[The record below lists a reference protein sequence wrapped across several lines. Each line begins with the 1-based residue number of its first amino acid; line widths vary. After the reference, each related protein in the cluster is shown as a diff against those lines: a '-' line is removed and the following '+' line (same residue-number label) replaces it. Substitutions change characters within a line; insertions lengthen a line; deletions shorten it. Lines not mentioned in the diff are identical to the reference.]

1 LSTALNVHFT
11 ARFARVAGRALWR
24 SRTLALAM
32 AATVAVGCS
41 SAKSVL
47 DVGKEPTLSP
57 VGSGIKQPPLTPAAY
72 SPAHPVVQPP
82 QAPHYSTSLWNSR
95 GADLFRDRRARRLG
109 DILTVTISIKDKATL
124 DNRSKRTRDASHG
137 LGFDLAYD
145 IDAIGAKTAGKGAG
159 TTGLKSNTASDGKGE
174 IERSESIDLR
184 LAAVVSDVLPN
195 GNLLIQGS
203 QEVRVNYELRVLTF
217 TGVVNIADIKA
228 DNTIPYERIAEA
240 RISYGGRGRSME
252 VQQPAWGHQ
261 LIDKY
266 SPF

>member
-1 LSTALNVHFT
+1 MTQALKPRPTTRKV
-11 ARFARVAGRALWR
+11 RDAGRTLWR
-24 SRTLALAM
+24 ARTFALAM
-32 AATVAVGCS
+32 SATIAVGCS
-41 SAKSVL
+41 AKPL
-47 DVGKEPTLSP
+47 EIGKAPALSP
-57 VGSGIKQPPLTPAAY
+57 VGAGIKPPPPTPVTYAV
-72 SPAHPVVQPP
+72 PDTVP
-82 QAPHYSTSLWNSR
+82 QRSLAPHLSTSLWSNH

-124 DNRSKRTRDASHG
+124 DNRSKRSRDSSQG
-137 LGFDLAYD
+137 VGFDVAYD
-145 IDAIGAKTAGKGAG
+145 IKGIAKAAGAANGATA
-159 TTGLKSNTASDGKGE
+159 LKSNTAQDGKGE

-184 LAAVVSDVLPN
+184 LAAVVSKVLPN

-203 QEVRVNYELRVLTF
+203 QEVRVNFELRELTF

-261 LIDKY
+261 ILDLI

>member
-1 LSTALNVHFT
+1 LSADRTLQRASRGFRDTSL
-11 ARFARVAGRALWR
+11 ALWR
-24 SRTLALAM
+24 GRTLALAM

-41 SAKSVL
+41 SKPTEI
-47 DVGKEPTLSP
+47 GKEPSLSP
-57 VGSGIKQPPLTPAAY
+57 VGAGIKPQVTPVAY
-72 SPAHPVVQPP
+72 APALPVPEKPV
-82 QAPHYSTSLWNSR
+82 APHLTTSLWSNR

-109 DILTVTISIKDKATL
+109 DILTVMISIKDKATL

-137 LGFDLAYD
+137 FGFDVAYD
-145 IDAIGAKTAGKGAG
+145 IDAIGAKAAGKGTGA
-159 TTGLKSNTASDGKGE
+159 TGLKSNTAQDGKGE

-203 QEVRVNYELRVLTF
+203 QEVRVNFELRVLTF

-261 LIDKY
+261 LIDKF

>member
-1 LSTALNVHFT
+1 MTAVRKTRRAVSQF
-11 ARFARVAGRALWR
+11 RDAGRALWR
-24 SRTLALAM
+24 ARTFALAM
-32 AATVAVGCS
+32 AATIAVGCS
-41 SAKSVL
+41 SKPL
-47 DVGKEPTLSP
+47 EIGKEPSLSP
-57 VGSGIKQPPLTPAAY
+57 VGAGIKQM
-72 SPAHPVVQPP
+72 PVASVVYTSADPVISSP
-82 QAPHYSTSLWNSR
+82 QAPHMTTSLWTNR

-109 DILTVTISIKDKATL
+109 DILTVMISIKDKATL
-124 DNRSKRTRDASHG
+124 DNRSKRSRDASHG
-137 LGFDLAYD
+137 LGFDVAYD
-145 IDAIGAKTAGKGAG
+145 IDGLGAKAAGKAG
-159 TTGLKSNTASDGKGE
+159 GSSALKSNTAQDGKGE

-184 LAAVVSDVLPN
+184 LAAVVSSVLPN

-203 QEVRVNYELRVLTF
+203 QEVRVNFELRELTF

>member
-1 LSTALNVHFT
+1 MTRRTVLRAQRA
-11 ARFARVAGRALWR
+11 ARTLWR
-24 SRTLALAM
+24 ERTFALAV
-32 AATVAVGCS
+32 AATIAAGCS
-41 SAKSVL
+41 TRPL
-47 DVGKEPTLSP
+47 EIGKEPTLSP
-57 VGSGIKQPPLTPAAY
+57 VGAGIKESPITPVAY
-72 SPAHPVVQPP
+72 GPADLVPRQS
-82 QAPHYSTSLWNSR
+82 QAPHLTTSLWTNR

-124 DNRSKRTRDASHG
+124 DNRSKRSRDASHG
-137 LGFDLAYD
+137 LGFDVAYD
-145 IDAIGAKTAGKGAG
+145 IDGLGAKTAGKAG
-159 TTGLKSNTASDGKGE
+159 GSSALKSNTAQDGKGE

-184 LAAVVSDVLPN
+184 LAAVVSTVLPN

-203 QEVRVNYELRVLTF
+203 QEVRVNYELRELTF

-228 DNTIPYERIAEA
+228 DNTIPYERVAEA

-261 LIDKY
+261 ILDKI